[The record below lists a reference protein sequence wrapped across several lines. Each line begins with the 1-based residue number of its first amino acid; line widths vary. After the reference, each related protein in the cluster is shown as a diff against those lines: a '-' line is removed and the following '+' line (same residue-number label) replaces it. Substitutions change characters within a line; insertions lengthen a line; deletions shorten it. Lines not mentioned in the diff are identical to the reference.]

1 MTVVM
6 IVLSGHDM
14 EAAPVRSEQHDYR
27 PAWRQCKLTFQC
39 EGGKFLDVIH
49 TI

>member
-6 IVLSGHDM
+6 IVLSGHDT
-14 EAAPVRSEQHDYR
+14 EAAPERSERHDYR
-27 PAWRQCKLTFQC
+27 PAWRQRQLTFHC
-39 EGGKFLDVIH
+39 EWGKFLDVIH